1 MDERQLYAVVHRPPN
16 APDALQATFADLW
29 GKAFAVY
36 HHCARVAELEQR
48 DREKLRDSLSAVLS
62 VGNVITVARTASPT
76 LRVEF
81 EVLLTPVL
89 S

>member
-1 MDERQLYAVVHRPPN
+1 MNDNSMQWCIGHRTLQTPCKPPSRTCGERRSPS
-16 APDALQATFADLW
+16 TTI
-29 GKAFAVY
+29 
-36 HHCARVAELEQR
+36 ARGVAELEQR

-62 VGNVITVARTASPT
+62 VGSVITVARTASPT